1 MFDSFLS
8 LLRHFVLHPIILFVL
23 YIATVIG
30 GVAAVDYFFPDWT
43 SLFTGSIIFLS
54 LLIVLD
60 YFWQTQKVQTG
71 KMTVNK
77 SLFCRLF
84 PRFCFRK
91 AYLRHVSFEHRVFN
105 IKGLRTRGTY
115 TIELEHV
122 FVELRIAPAV
132 NPNQPNST
140 LVGVKELQGNQPI
153 WQFLQ
158 YAKRRK
164 EPLRIAIIGAPG
176 SGKTTL
182 LQHIAIILAVRKA
195 KQFGV
200 KFLNSQVPLLL
211 ALRQHTQAIL
221 EKKLL
226 AEIAQTHFSGR
237 YPDLSPPEGW
247 FTQQL
252 QAGNCLVL
260 LDGLDEVAEASQRKQ
275 VSNWIDEQIVKYSR
289 CHFIIT
295 SRPYGYQ
302 EAPLYQVNVLEVQPF
317 NQSQVGQFIDAWY
330 LANEVMSFGGKR
342 DAGVVLKAQQEAK
355 DLRGR
360 LQQRPV
366 LTELT
371 VNPLLLT
378 MIAMVHRYRGQLPG
392 RRVELY
398 AEICDVLLGHW
409 REAKGIQEKLTAA
422 QKRVALQP
430 LAAEMMETQVRELS
444 TVKAMAIIQAPLQN
458 VGLAESEVSRFLEEM
473 QAGSGLLLERERG
486 VWSFAHLTFQE
497 YLATAHYVQQKLH
510 GNWWRSRVAQSWWQE
525 TLRLY
530 AAQTDATPI
539 VRACL
544 KEGSVLALTLA
555 VDCLEEALELDKNV
569 RAEVEQRLI
578 AGLEAEDK
586 EQRKLAAEVKLK
598 QRLKRLQ
605 RLDERRE
612 IDLHFIS
619 CAEYQLFLDEKRAA
633 GEFYQPDHWLEYQFS
648 KGEASRP
655 IVGVRAEDAVAF
667 CEWLSQKEGGRYRLP
682 TKEEAQENGALED
695 RQVATWCQVEEGGYD
710 LQWSSQDKQRDIE
723 LRLHGLLKQP
733 IVERWMTV
741 GDFIYISFRIIPDI
755 VRDIRRALRIAR
767 AQFFAATL
775 LLFYI
780 SLVTFAFAIFIFSH
794 SVVLFSTVVLV
805 PVILAVLAFTHYFV
819 PKTPD
824 ITHDLN
830 RDTNHIRGQALDRAL
845 ALARKMDD
853 EVLYQAMERKDF
865 QVAQQRLQQI
875 SVRSSYIEKRI
886 DLLTNLLTVLMAT
899 TTLQQQLAWQQYNLG
914 LIDGSL
920 NDIDRLMTFY
930 IRWLKRETSYHK
942 EKRTLSNLYRW
953 LQIVIARE
961 EGKLPAWEGIR
972 VVREREE

>member
-1 MFDSFLS
+1 MFDSIK
-8 LLRHFVLHPIILFVL
+8 HFVAHPIAVLAGLIATFIGGATAIDPDWILLYNGSVILLFV
-23 YIATVIG
+23 
-30 GVAAVDYFFPDWT
+30 
-43 SLFTGSIIFLS
+43 SIF
-54 LLIVLD
+54 LD
-60 YFWQTQKVQTG
+60 YFWQRLKVAQS
-71 KMTVNK
+71 KITVNK

-84 PRFCFRK
+84 PRICFRK
-91 AYLRHVSFEHRVFN
+91 AYLQHVSFEHRVFN

-122 FVELRIAPAV
+122 FVELRIAPTV
-132 NPNQPNST
+132 NLNQPNSS

-153 WQFLQ
+153 WQFLR
-158 YAKRRK
+158 YAKQRG
-164 EPLRIAIIGAPG
+164 EPLRIAIIGVPG

-182 LQHIAIILAVRKA
+182 LQHIAIILAVSKA

-221 EKKLL
+221 ENKLL
-226 AEIAQTHFSGR
+226 ADIAQTHFSGKYR

-247 FTQQL
+247 FAQQL
-252 QAGNCLVL
+252 QAGSCLVL
-260 LDGLDEVAEASQRKQ
+260 LDGLDEVAEASQRRQ
-275 VSNWIDEQIVKYSR
+275 VSDWIDLQIVNYPR

-295 SRPYGYQ
+295 SRPQGYR
-302 EAPLYQVNVLEVQPF
+302 EAPLNRVDVLEVQPF
-317 NQSQVGQFIDAWY
+317 NQSQVRQFISAWY
-330 LANEVMSFGGKR
+330 LANEVMSFGGKK
-342 DAGVVLKAQQEAK
+342 DAGVKLRAEQEAQ
-355 DLRGR
+355 DLGRR
-360 LQQRPV
+360 LQKRPE
-366 LTELT
+366 LMELT

-458 VGLAESEVSRFLEEM
+458 VGLAESEVSHFLEEM

-497 YLATAHYVQQKLH
+497 YLAAAHYVQQKLH

-586 EQRKLAAEVKLK
+586 EQRQLAAEVKLK

-605 RLDERRE
+605 RIDEHRE

-619 CAEYQLFLDEKRAA
+619 CAEYQLFLDEKRTM
-633 GEFYQPDHWLEYQFS
+633 GLYHQPDHWLEYQFS

-655 IVGVRAEDAVAF
+655 ITGIRAEDAVAF
-667 CEWLSQKEGGRYRLP
+667 CEWLSQREGVRYRLP
-682 TKEEAQENGALED
+682 TRKEAQENVSFEEKE
-695 RQVATWCQVEEGGYD
+695 VATWCQVGKKEYD
-710 LQWSSQDKQRDIE
+710 LQWSSSQDKEVIKLHLTE
-723 LRLHGLLKQP
+723 LLASSWVNKHLS
-733 IVERWMTV
+733 VDEV
-741 GDFIYISFRIIPDI
+741 
-755 VRDIRRALRIAR
+755 VRDHDRDFDLASAGAGARHRVRVRAYTIAR
-767 AQFFAATL
+767 TL
-775 LLFYI
+775 DFDRACDRACDRDHSVNFNIDGNNYQEVYQYLQTI
-780 SLVTFAFAIFIFSH
+780 SLFSDYPQRQINLKNPLEVLELLNVTTGQQQHLAWRQYAACLAEY
-794 SVVLFSTVVLV
+794 SVMGYQMLETGEHTWWQRL
-805 PVILAVLAFTHYFV
+805 LRRG
-819 PKTPD
+819 KTSFHED
-824 ITHDLN
+824 K
-830 RDTNHIRGQALDRAL
+830 RK
-845 ALARKMDD
+845 LAR
-853 EVLYQAMERKDF
+853 LY
-865 QVAQQRLQQI
+865 
-875 SVRSSYIEKRI
+875 S
-886 DLLTNLLTVLMAT
+886 
-899 TTLQQQLAWQQYNLG
+899 
-914 LIDGSL
+914 
-920 NDIDRLMTFY
+920 
-930 IRWLKRETSYHK
+930 
-942 EKRTLSNLYRW
+942 W

-961 EGKLPAWEGIR
+961 EGKLAAWEGIR